1 MTFLIRS
8 ILQSTICLLVT
19 LSAYSY
25 IHSNFQFIMFYIH
38 NGNATWIDVWGTLIC
53 STLSL
58 IGSSIIILS
67 FITVKKQSAQSSPR
81 SARMIL
87 NLALSDFVWF
97 LAAFIQA
104 CFWFFTGPVGE
115 VGVPPPG
122 MCWVLG
128 PTLNLSRIASLLWT
142 SVIAF
147 EALKSVTRR
156 KWLSEKEKLLKYD
169 TYYFIFVYG
178 FALPSAIHLMY
189 VQHINNDNVGC
200 RAEYE
205 HIGDMLS
212 IFLTEFVPIT
222 FGFFLNV
229 FSFYQVKRKMS
240 SRAFPKSVRN
250 RRRRVM
256 MYYLGVCVL
265 CWAPTMVHYAYAL
278 VFGTSRFLEV
288 LARCLLYLTG
298 LFNFFVFGINVSI
311 CKGVRC

>member
-1 MTFLIRS
+1 
-8 ILQSTICLLVT
+8 
-19 LSAYSY
+19 
-25 IHSNFQFIMFYIH
+25 MFYIH
-38 NGNATWIDVWGTLIC
+38 EGNATWIDVWGTLIC

-58 IGSSIIILS
+58 IGSTIIIVS
-67 FITVKKQSAQSSPR
+67 FITVKKQSAQASSPR

-104 CFWFFTGPVGE
+104 CFWFFTGPVGD

-122 MCWVLG
+122 VCWVLG
-128 PTLNLSRIASLLWT
+128 PVLNLSRISSLLWT

-156 KWLSEKEKLLKYD
+156 KWLSDTEKLLRYD

-178 FALPSAIHLMY
+178 LALPSAIHLMY
-189 VQHINNDNVGC
+189 EQHVDDENVGC

-205 HIGDMLS
+205 HIGNFLS

-222 FGFFLNV
+222 FGFSLNV
-229 FSFYQVKRKMS
+229 FSFYRVKRKMAT
-240 SRAFPKSVRN
+240 RAFPRSVRN

-256 MYYLGVCVL
+256 MYYLAVCVV
-265 CWAPTMVHYAYAL
+265 CWAPTMLHYAYSLA
-278 VFGTSRFLEV
+278 FGSSRFLEV

-298 LFNFFVFGINVSI
+298 LFNFLVFGINVS
-311 CKGVRC
+311 CLVFLFLESVWMLLLLCMLLRCLHMCTSIKWGRLNIF

>member
-1 MTFLIRS
+1 M
-8 ILQSTICLLVT
+8 
-19 LSAYSY
+19 
-25 IHSNFQFIMFYIH
+25 IHIDD
-38 NGNATWIDVWGTLIC
+38 GNATWLDVWGTLCC

-58 IGSSIIILS
+58 IGSTCIIVS
-67 FITVKKQSAQSSPR
+67 FVTVKRQSKQSSPR

-104 CFWFFTGPVGE
+104 CFWFFSGPVGE

-122 MCWVLG
+122 VCWILG
-128 PTLNLSRIASLLWT
+128 PLLNLCRISSLLWT

-156 KWLSEKEKLLKYD
+156 KWLTDKDKLLKYD
-169 TYYFIFVYG
+169 IYYFSFVYG
-178 FALPSAIHLMY
+178 LALPSAIHLVY
-189 VQHINNDNVGC
+189 FQHRFNENAGC

-205 HIGDMLS
+205 HIGNEIAIL
-212 IFLTEFVPIT
+212 LTEFLPIA
-222 FGFFLNV
+222 FGFLLNIY
-229 FSFYQVKRKMS
+229 SFYKVKRKMA

-256 MYYLGVCVL
+256 MYYLGVCVV
-265 CWAPTMVHYAYAL
+265 CWAPTMVHYGYAL
-278 VFGTSRFLEV
+278 IFGTSRVIEV

-298 LFNFFVFGINVSI
+298 LFNFFVFGINVS
-311 CKGVRC
+311 